1 MARIDNRRVDVV
13 TEGDFIE
20 EGRSIEVIA
29 DEEYRR
35 VVKLIEDPGPDQT
48 EENAPQT

>member
-1 MARIDNRRVDVV
+1 MV

-20 EGRSIEVIA
+20 EGTEVEVIA

-35 VVKLIEDPGPDQT
+35 VVRAIESPEDPEPDQT